1 MTNIRETKKPIKIK
15 LSSKRKAQLDD
26 LLEYWNFET
35 KEFVKGF
42 LKPHLSYYD
51 SGFKL
56 SDKFVKKDGKF
67 TFLKNPGI
75 FKSWEERFR
84 ITGKKNARCAFKKI
98 LTKELTYHDAHYLV
112 NNLEEDLTNIIV
124 PKEILDLFYN
134 TYVTHLRREMA
145 YIKGVPKKPLILII
159 GPTGAGKT
167 HTIKGAIE
175 QAIFSNELKI
185 TKDYK
190 EEKQT
195 IAEKHPWINIPFATW
210 FKSLPEL
217 EELESEEELT
227 KNIKKYKTLIKYKL
241 FKKYSQKKLKTI
253 EEKLDAIEKEYE
265 SLGIDYDTISPNQV
279 QTMWYGETGNKF
291 KEAMGKPK
299 TPSIRHLTEAHG
311 ILRKPDS
318 RGQSSDIQSITLS
331 TTVNKIM
338 DEIIDGERD
347 CILVADTHCPETIAP
362 DTYRRFDEL
371 GVIIDI
377 SKYWRQKKELEKL
390 INLEVKKK
398 NLVLKPK
405 VSKQITDKVYDIFNK
420 KSLVLTP
427 SYVRKLT
434 ASVIEKKGNIKLE
447 YFDDDLIIREAFENV
462 AINSY
467 GDLYKKIVKKPH
479 DKKGFAWEDYV
490 GRIKEDVVEMV
501 TSTLFY
507 GGEDKGVVLAG
518 PPGSGKTFLA
528 QVIAATQKQISYIS
542 VKMDDLQ
549 QNGGGLE
556 GIIENIDGMYN
567 IAKMLA
573 PSIIILN
580 EGDAILKQRS
590 EQGSNP
596 YDKITNKFLDILDG
610 EESIRGTFTIVTT
623 NLLENLDKA
632 ITRPGRLKILS
643 VEGKLAKEDVYKIIK
658 KEIGDEPRDEE
669 VTYNK
674 IYTAAKSISNVPAG
688 YTDFARKLKNLR
700 ATDINIIKKYKQ
712 LHEEENGK

>member
-1 MTNIRETKKPIKIK
+1 MRETKKPVKIK
-15 LSSKRKAQLDD
+15 LSSKRKEQLDN
-26 LLEYWNFET
+26 LLGCWDFEA

-42 LKPHLSYYD
+42 LKPHLDYYV
-51 SGFKL
+51 SNLFKL

-67 TFLKNPGI
+67 TFLKNPEL

-84 ITGKKNARCAFKKI
+84 ITGKKDARCAFKKI
-98 LTKELTYHDAHYLV
+98 LKKELTYHDAHYLV
-112 NNLEEDLTNIIV
+112 NSLEKDLTDIIV
-124 PKEILDLFYN
+124 PKEIQDLFYN
-134 TYVTHLRREMA
+134 TYVTHLRKEMTSTQ
-145 YIKGVPKKPLILII
+145 GVPKKSLILVI
-159 GPTGAGKT
+159 GPTGSGKT

-175 QAIFSNELKI
+175 QAIFSNELRI
-185 TKDYK
+185 EKDYK
-190 EEKQT
+190 EEKQR
-195 IAEKHPWINIPFATW
+195 IIEEHPWMNIPFATL
-210 FKSLPEL
+210 FKNS
-217 EELESEEELT
+217 SEFEKIEREAELT
-227 KNIKKYKTLIKYKL
+227 KNAKKYRTLIKHKL

-253 EEKLDAIEKEYE
+253 EEELDVAEKEFE
-265 SLGIDYDTISPNQV
+265 SLSIDYSTISPNQI

-291 KEAMGKPK
+291 QKEMGDPK
-299 TPSIRHLTEAHG
+299 TPSIKHLIEAHG

-318 RGQSSDIQSITLS
+318 KGQSSDVQAITLS
-331 TTVNKIM
+331 TTVNKII
-338 DEIIDGERD
+338 DEIIDNERD
-347 CILVADTHCPETIAP
+347 CILIADTHSPESIAT

-371 GVIIDI
+371 GVIVDI

-390 INLEVKKK
+390 VKLEVKKK
-398 NLVLKPK
+398 NIILTPQI
-405 VSKQITDKVYDIFNK
+405 SKQVTDKIYDIFNK

-434 ASVIEKKGNIKLE
+434 SSVIEKKGDLKPE
-447 YFDDDLIIREAFENV
+447 YFEDDLIIREAFENV

-467 GDLYKKIVKKPH
+467 GDLYKKIVKRPN
-479 DKKGFAWEDYV
+479 DEKGFAWEDYI

-528 QVIAATQKQISYIS
+528 KVIAATQKQISYIS

-549 QNGGGLE
+549 QDGGGLE

-573 PSIIILN
+573 PSLIIIN

-610 EESIRGTFTIVTT
+610 EESIKGTFTIVTT
-623 NLLENLDKA
+623 NLFENLDKA

-643 VEGKLAKEDVYKIIK
+643 VEGKLSKEDVYGIIK
-658 KEIGDEPRDEE
+658 KELGDEPRDEE
-669 VTYNK
+669 VTYDK
-674 IYTAAKSISNVPAG
+674 IYTVAKSVNNVPAG
-688 YTDFARKLKNLR
+688 YTDFVRKLKNLR

-712 LHEEENGK
+712 LYEEENGK